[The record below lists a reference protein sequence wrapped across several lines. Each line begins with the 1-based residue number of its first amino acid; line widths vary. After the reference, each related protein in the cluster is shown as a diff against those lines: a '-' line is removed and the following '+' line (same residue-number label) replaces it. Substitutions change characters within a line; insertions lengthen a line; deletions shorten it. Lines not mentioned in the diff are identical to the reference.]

1 MLADSMNI
9 FDKTMLCAPVL
20 FDGTAG
26 HTAALIAD
34 AYNRLLLITTPIAAL
49 AIAVCVFRLLFVS
62 ECRSRRQSEIWLTV
76 IVVALAL
83 MYMTRPIISM
93 LT

>member
-9 FDKTMLCAPVL
+9 FDKTMLCVPVL
-20 FDGTAG
+20 FDGTTG
-26 HTAALIAD
+26 HTAVLISD
-34 AYNRLLLITTPIAAL
+34 AYNRLLLITTPIATL

-62 ECRSRRQSEIWLTV
+62 ECRLRRQSETWLTV
-76 IVVALAL
+76 IAIALAL
-83 MYMTRPIISM
+83 MYMTRPIINT